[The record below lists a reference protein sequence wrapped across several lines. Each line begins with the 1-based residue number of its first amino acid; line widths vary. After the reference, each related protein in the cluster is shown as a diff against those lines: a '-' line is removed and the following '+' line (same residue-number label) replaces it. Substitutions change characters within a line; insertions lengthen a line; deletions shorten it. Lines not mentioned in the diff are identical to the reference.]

1 MWIVLV
7 VDVDQRRSTATR
19 MQGDNEDYE
28 LKQMRDMAAAK
39 KRWEALVCCSIPTK
53 FEDRKTKRLFV
64 YVRKTFSGFKEVEAA
79 EEEDLAREGP
89 LPFKFAGIG
98 GLLEFLGFIRK
109 YIYFC
114 AAAAAKEG
122 WSYRLV
128 FSALL
133 VRVILLADTLFL
145 GAQQFG
151 HYLQDTRSL

>member
-39 KRWEALVCCSIPTK
+39 KRWEALV
-53 FEDRKTKRLFV
+53 
-64 YVRKTFSGFKEVEAA
+64 
-79 EEEDLAREGP
+79 
-89 LPFKFAGIG
+89 
-98 GLLEFLGFIRK
+98 
-109 YIYFC
+109 
-114 AAAAAKEG
+114 
-122 WSYRLV
+122 
-128 FSALL
+128 
-133 VRVILLADTLFL
+133 RVILLADTLFL

>member
-39 KRWEALVCCSIPTK
+39 KRWEAL
-53 FEDRKTKRLFV
+53 
-64 YVRKTFSGFKEVEAA
+64 EVEAA

>member
-1 MWIVLV
+1 M
-7 VDVDQRRSTATR
+7 RRSTATR
-19 MQGDNEDYE
+19 MQGDSEDYE

-39 KRWEALVCCSIPTK
+39 KRWEAL
-53 FEDRKTKRLFV
+53 
-64 YVRKTFSGFKEVEAA
+64 
-79 EEEDLAREGP
+79 DLAREGP

-114 AAAAAKEG
+114 PAAAAKEG